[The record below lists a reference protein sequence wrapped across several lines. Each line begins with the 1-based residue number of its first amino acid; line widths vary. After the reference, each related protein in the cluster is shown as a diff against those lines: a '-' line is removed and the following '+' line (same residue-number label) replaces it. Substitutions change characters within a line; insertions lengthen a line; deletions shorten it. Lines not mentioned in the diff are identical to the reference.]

1 MEGDPAGCFREMLGP
16 QSRIP
21 EITKNIAYKRKS
33 LHPSWMKAFILLLVF
48 SCLFSLTED
57 F

>member
-1 MEGDPAGCFREMLGP
+1 MEGDRAGCFREMLGP